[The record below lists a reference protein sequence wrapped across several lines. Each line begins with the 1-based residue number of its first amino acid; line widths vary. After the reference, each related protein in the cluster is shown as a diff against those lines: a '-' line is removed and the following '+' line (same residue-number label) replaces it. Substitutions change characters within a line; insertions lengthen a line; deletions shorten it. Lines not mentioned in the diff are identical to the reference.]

1 MAMRPKPAR
10 ATRAGAPSA
19 VPPPTPDPQPAADVE
34 RLIDALDP
42 AAVDRLAR
50 HCVGLAANLV
60 SSYCGGLALAIWAD
74 PGVEAAQGPA
84 WCWPAANPP
93 VVGSAAWS
101 LERPPSEVV
110 DRIEALDRDGARQ
123 LARHCKRKAAGNEPG
138 GCAGLAR
145 AIWDVGLVICAWA
158 NGQNTGRRRQRKTHG
173 NHNQPRLWDRI
184 MEEKR
189 RNPGAKRAVIAR
201 NLGISLE
208 SYEKAITRH
217 NTRRQGR

>member
-1 MAMRPKPAR
+1 MSARKKPSPAEPWKEAAR
-10 ATRAGAPSA
+10 TI
-19 VPPPTPDPQPAADVE
+19 E
-34 RLIDALDP
+34 ALDED
-42 AAVDRLAR
+42 AVERLAR
-50 HCVGLAANLV
+50 HCELLAANLV
-60 SSYCGGLALAIWAD
+60 MSNCAGLALAIWAD

-101 LERPPSEVV
+101 PERPPAEVV

-123 LARHCKRKAAGNEPG
+123 LARHCKGKAAGNEPG

-145 AIWDVGLVICAWA
+145 AIWKMGLVTSAWA
-158 NGQNTGRRRQRKTHG
+158 KGQGTGRRRQRKTHG
-173 NHNQPRLWDRI
+173 NRNQPRLVDRI

-217 NTRRQGR
+217 NKRRQGH